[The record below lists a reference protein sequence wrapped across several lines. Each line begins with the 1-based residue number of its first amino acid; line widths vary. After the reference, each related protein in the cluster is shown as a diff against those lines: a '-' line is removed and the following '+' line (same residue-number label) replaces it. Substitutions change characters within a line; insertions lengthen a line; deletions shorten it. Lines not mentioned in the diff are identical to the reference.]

1 VVSTRPRPGEK
12 ISILL
17 VDDDKTTL
25 MITRAIL
32 ESAGYQVSVR
42 DSALG
47 TSAAIL
53 RERPDV
59 VLMDVEMPGLS
70 GDRLVG
76 LLRGSLV
83 AQEVMFIL
91 YSGTRSEDLDALVAE
106 TGAAGGIAKTGD
118 QHRFVSDFER
128 ILKTARRAR

>member
-1 VVSTRPRPGEK
+1 
-12 ISILL
+12 
-17 VDDDKTTL
+17 
-25 MITRAIL
+25 
-32 ESAGYQVSVR
+32 VR

-70 GDRLVG
+70 GDRLVE
-76 LLRGSLV
+76 LLRGRLV
-83 AQEVMFIL
+83 GQEVMFIL
-91 YSGTRSEDLDALVAE
+91 YSGTRSDDLDALVAK

-118 QHRFVSDFER
+118 QHRFVADFER